1 MMMDKRTRARHL
13 LTVLEQMY
21 PEVACSLDFASP
33 LQLLVATQL
42 AAQSTD
48 ARVNLVT
55 PALFRKYPTVED
67 FAAADL
73 TELEQDIHS
82 TGFFRNKAKNLKACC
97 MMLLSR
103 HQGEVPDTLEAL
115 VALPGVGRKTA
126 NVVLGTCF
134 GVPGII
140 VDTHA
145 GRLSRR
151 MGLTR
156 QENPEAVERELM
168 KLIPRNSWT
177 DFSHRLVAHGRAIC
191 TARKPQC
198 GMCACRPYCQTGSLS
213 RNDS

>member
-1 MMMDKRTRARHL
+1 MDKRTRAKYL
-13 LTVLEQMY
+13 QAALENLY
-21 PEVACSLDFASP
+21 PEVSCTLDFNSP

-55 PALFRKYPTVED
+55 PALFAKYPTVEAY
-67 FAAADL
+67 AAADL
-73 TELEQDIHS
+73 SELEQDIHS

-97 MMLLSR
+97 LALLNK
-103 HQGEVPDTLEAL
+103 HQGEVPRTLAEL

-134 GVPGII
+134 GVPGVI

-151 MGLTR
+151 MGLTC
-156 QENPEAVERELM
+156 QESPEAVERDLM
-168 KLIPRNSWT
+168 KLIPKKNWT
-177 DFSHRLVAHGRAIC
+177 AFSHRLVAHGRAVC
-191 TARKPQC
+191 TARKPLC
-198 GMCACRPYCQTGSLS
+198 GQCACRPYCETGSLA
-213 RNDS
+213 